1 MNGIVNAIF
10 QTAVTPELL
19 EKAVAM
25 LAELKPDDR
34 KDLTGRAV
42 TIVRMLDEEGMSRTT
57 QIHTRILLQEKSANR
72 SMMSAA
78 VTAEEQTDAVTT
90 EEKTDTMTAAVT
102 ADEMTAAMSADG
114 MALPV
119 KGCAMATV
127 TTVRGI
133 RNANAAESYGRRDR
147 RNAYRFP
154 NALHI
159 ALLHMLV
166 GNRPRLA
173 NYGSKSQL
181 RKRRIATKILD
192 VNIEVKINPLS
203 ML

>member
-1 MNGIVNAIF
+1 
-10 QTAVTPELL
+10 
-19 EKAVAM
+19 
-25 LAELKPDDR
+25 
-34 KDLTGRAV
+34 
-42 TIVRMLDEEGMSRTT
+42 
-57 QIHTRILLQEKSANR
+57 
-72 SMMSAA
+72 MMSAA
-78 VTAEEQTDAVTT
+78 VTAEEQTEAVTT

-147 RNAYRFP
+147 RNADRFP

-192 VNIEVKINPLS
+192 VNITVKLFPLF